1 MSDSSHMDHGF
12 GSQVFDRLVDGELP
26 EPERREV
33 LLSLDRQPDGWRQ
46 CALAFLEAQTWGQSL
61 AQYVREPALSAP
73 AGEFGR
79 DGGAAQSPAAAAL
92 SHTAA
97 GVALA
102 IKSEGFDG
110 GGNVPSS
117 IPSPAPQ
124 ASATSS
130 IARTAVDDTWGSRW
144 RTTMAIAGSFLVT
157 FSLGMY
163 AQRFFNTGGIN
174 TSGANPNVLQA
185 MTAPNAG
192 VQMVPVRVKMQ
203 NGREQV
209 LNLPS
214 VDNQLARFF
223 AEAPQAQ
230 VPTDVREAA
239 LRTGREIRLHREF
252 RLVQLADRQILVPID
267 WVELVP
273 APTRGV
279 Q

>member
-1 MSDSSHMDHGF
+1 MSDFSHIEHGF
-12 GSQVFDRLVDGELP
+12 DPQVFDRLVDGELP

-61 AQYVREPALSAP
+61 TQYVREPALSAP

-79 DGGAAQSPAAAAL
+79 DGGARETHAAAA
-92 SHTAA
+92 A
-97 GVALA
+97 GLE
-102 IKSEGFDG
+102 IKSDRFDG
-110 GGNVPSS
+110 GGNVP
-117 IPSPAPQ
+117 ATPQ
-124 ASATSS
+124 TATSQ
-130 IARTAVDDTWGSRW
+130 TVAVTSPTQSAGDDTWGSRW

-163 AQRFFNTGGIN
+163 AQRYFNTGGASTGLPTITSSGPN
-174 TSGANPNVLQA
+174 TGVGPSA
-185 MTAPNAG
+185 
-192 VQMVPVRVKMQ
+192 VQMVPVKVKMQ
-203 NGREQV
+203 DGREQ
-209 LNLPS
+209 LLRLPS
-214 VDNQLARFF
+214 VDNQLATFF
-223 AEAPQAQ
+223 AQAPQPQ
-230 VPTDVREAA
+230 VPADVREAA
-239 LRTGREIRLHREF
+239 LRTGREIRVHREF